1 MEYILRDSLDSPI
14 YIGRVY
20 AKSLER
26 VLTFSNNV
34 LYIYPLYLSFTA
46 SSKILHPL
54 YLISLQQRSLNHVL
68 YTQIP
73 ILQIFLFFLFFYIR
87 IFVILVGGCRRGNSL
102 AGWRSAPALNPK
114 MRKGL
119 KRFASLAKRSL
130 ST

>member
-73 ILQIFLFFLFFYIR
+73 ILQIFLFFYFFTYV
-87 IFVILVGGCRRGNSL
+87 FLSYLLGAVGEGIL
-102 AGWRSAPALNPK
+102 
-114 MRKGL
+114 
-119 KRFASLAKRSL
+119 
-130 ST
+130 